1 MAASA
6 LGTRLPRRPRR
17 RSRRR
22 NGLQVEQ
29 RNRPAGLTRRQYPWH
44 DHVGGA
50 VHAFR
55 LLRNSTTKATDHE
68 LQKYDI
74 FTRHRQLCLQ
84 VGARS
89 RPHARHPQSRTRREA
104 PALGERRRGQR
115 CLSARGIGRRTQ
127 LLCPAV
133 DGAKGAPSV
142 FDSTEADTNQRAPVT
157 AMTLES
163 SVILEGGAMLLR
175 YLIRNAGPSGGTRGG
190 RSRSTHRLRQRHK
203 DLAALRDPLVDRQ
216 GRGTRRSHISAFG
229 CDDPDLVDAASC

>member
-1 MAASA
+1 LDAD
-6 LGTRLPRRPRR
+6 RR
-17 RSRRR
+17 R
-22 NGLQVEQ
+22 GI
-29 RNRPAGLTRRQYPWH
+29 RPQQIRAG
-44 DHVGGA
+44 
-50 VHAFR
+50 
-55 LLRNSTTKATDHE
+55 K
-68 LQKYDI
+68 
-74 FTRHRQLCLQ
+74 LCLQ

-89 RPHARHPQSRTRREA
+89 RPHARPPQSRTRREA

-142 FDSTEADTNQRAPVT
+142 FDSTEADTNQRAAIT

-163 SVILEGGAMLLR
+163 SLILEGGAMLLR
-175 YLIRNAGPSGGTRGG
+175 YLIRNAGTRGG

-216 GRGTRRSHISAFG
+216 ARGTRRSHISAFG
-229 CDDPDLVDAASC
+229 CEDPGLVNAASC

>member
-1 MAASA
+1 LDAD
-6 LGTRLPRRPRR
+6 RR
-17 RSRRR
+17 R
-22 NGLQVEQ
+22 GI
-29 RNRPAGLTRRQYPWH
+29 RPQQIRAG
-44 DHVGGA
+44 
-50 VHAFR
+50 
-55 LLRNSTTKATDHE
+55 K
-68 LQKYDI
+68 
-74 FTRHRQLCLQ
+74 LCLQ

-142 FDSTEADTNQRAPVT
+142 FDSTEADTNQRAAVT

-163 SVILEGGAMLLR
+163 SLILEGGAMLLR
-175 YLIRNAGPSGGTRGG
+175 YLIRNAGRSGGTRGG

-216 GRGTRRSHISAFG
+216 ARGTRRSHISAFG
-229 CDDPDLVDAASC
+229 CEDPGLVNAASC